1 MPRRL
6 SVVLSAKVLVERETG
21 LEPAT
26 LSLEGFGLEGR
37 GVHALWHP
45 SWRGEHFVSS
55 YRVFVWPRRRGQL
68 PNLSVQGLHDAGL
81 RLG

>member
-1 MPRRL
+1 
-6 SVVLSAKVLVERETG
+6 
-21 LEPAT
+21 
-26 LSLEGFGLEGR
+26 
-37 GVHALWHP
+37 
-45 SWRGEHFVSS
+45 VSS